1 MLNLS
6 DSERRSVVVTFDV
19 NRFVA
24 TVGDFDG
31 ILIGKYYDKAALK
44 ADFKANGI
52 TGAKFDGIAQRKY
65 GEVTA

>member
-6 DSERRSVVVTFDV
+6 DVQRKAVCVTFDV

-24 TVGDFDG
+24 TVDG

-52 TGAKFDGIAQRKY
+52 TGAKFDGIAQRQY
-65 GEVTA
+65 MAN

>member
-6 DSERRSVVVTFDV
+6 DVQRKSVVVTFDV

-24 TVGDFDG
+24 TLGDSDG
-31 ILIGKYYDKAALK
+31 VLIGKYYDKAALQS
-44 ADFKANGI
+44 DFKANGI

-65 GEVTA
+65 LAA

>member
-52 TGAKFDGIAQRKY
+52 IGAKFDGIAQRQY
-65 GEVTA
+65 LAN